1 MEKVTLDQGFLLK
14 ELKKIR
20 TFQYLS
26 DQERTKLLSICE
38 VLEYI
43 AGEEIVSEGEI
54 EPFFYGILNG
64 SVNIVVNNDKN
75 QEVVVG
81 TLVCGELFGEAAIF
95 TNVKR
100 TANIVAV
107 EKTQVI
113 QIDRD
118 KFFQFIKNAPQ
129 AGIKIL
135 MLMIYALLQKLKDT
149 NKELALERHTV
160 FNEAEVD
167 EMIKCYLD

>member
-118 KFFQFIKNAPQ
+118 KFFQFIK
-129 AGIKIL
+129 IL